1 MGNAE
6 TMTDTQTADSD
17 RKLEYCANCGE
28 RHTEAA
34 IAFAK
39 VIGASSA
46 LCRKCTAIEKAKRGI
61 SYGN

>member
-1 MGNAE
+1 MTVESDPDTLPNAPN
-6 TMTDTQTADSD
+6 S
-17 RKLEYCANCGE
+17 KLEFCANCGE

-39 VIGASSA
+39 LIGASSV

-61 SYGN
+61 SYD

>member
-1 MGNAE
+1 MPDR
-6 TMTDTQTADSD
+6 TDDTDDTDG
-17 RKLEYCANCGE
+17 KLQYCANCGE

-39 VIGASSA
+39 VIGASSV

-61 SYGN
+61 SNAE